1 MYVLDVVRTII
12 LFMKGMYENK
22 NKKFSWL
29 GAFSVVRQGCS
40 PTIYFYLALFGR
52 GKVSK

>member
-22 NKKFSWL
+22 NKKIFLVGSIFSGQAGML
-29 GAFSVVRQGCS
+29 
-40 PTIYFYLALFGR
+40 TNYLFLFGLIWK
-52 GKVSK
+52 G